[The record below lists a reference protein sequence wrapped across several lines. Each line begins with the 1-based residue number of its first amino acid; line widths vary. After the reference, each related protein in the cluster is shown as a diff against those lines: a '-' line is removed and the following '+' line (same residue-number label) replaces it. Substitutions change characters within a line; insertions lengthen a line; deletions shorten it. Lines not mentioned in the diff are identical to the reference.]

1 MQSIERPAT
10 VVLVSI
16 VLVPALASGLSV
28 ATGPLGGTDRTVG
41 VDEQTRIPVTLDEA
55 PAGIQRYNVTV
66 RLENDDIAA
75 IEAASGGDIG
85 AFQVRSRTTDSVTF
99 RAADLGQTVQPGATN
114 VTLAT
119 VTVRSTAP
127 GMSTVSYTVH
137 DFWTDDSEQVSP
149 AVQDGTLTVRSDSG
163 DGGDDSDEPSQSGNE
178 EKPPVGQSRSGKTYG
193 CSKAAARWFM
203 ESDDHTLIVCDTQA
217 GFEGV
222 TEQLGG
228 RHYVVDG
235 SKTIN
240 PLDIQPVPEYVR
252 ESVGQVNPYQMKV
265 NEATQFFAGVL
276 KSQGVDPGSYT
287 STIEEGLEETY
298 ARFDIYPED
307 LDSHANESPTVADFL
322 ETLEDILKHPGE
334 YTHTNHE
341 REIERK
347 VARVSDLLDKLS
359 GFKPSGKYSYLVG
372 QTEESLT
379 DPDLDMAYLDLRQF
393 RGSSD
398 AEKSV
403 MLQLMLGQVYEKVK
417 RSRQKVVFLIDEAH
431 VLLHSERMVT
441 WLQKAAREWA
451 RYDAALWFV
460 SQSPREFLSSMQG
473 HAAAEESHRR
483 TIVDQCSTIQCY
495 RTPSVEPE
503 ILRELGL
510 NSTQIQF
517 VKRKATP
524 GKAAAGYSEC
534 LIKLDDYQSWIPTYV
549 EASPFEDVVLQYSR
563 REHGDYSEYVE
574 HVLGGDSERSRTVTR
589 INDRIPIQR
598 QHTSNG
604 KSDTER
610 RGPEPDSRNPTQ
622 P

>member
-1 MQSIERPAT
+1 MLSIERPAT

-16 VLVPALASGLSV
+16 VLVPALASGLAV

-41 VDEQTRIPVTLDEA
+41 VDERTRIPVTLDEA

-66 RLENDDIAA
+66 RLENDDVAA
-75 IEAASGGDIG
+75 IESASGGDIG
-85 AFQVRSRTTDSVTF
+85 AFQVRSRTADSVTF

-137 DFWTDDSEQVSP
+137 DFRTDDSEQVSP
-149 AVQDGTLTVRSDSG
+149 AVQDGTLTVRSDGG

-178 EKPPVGQSRSGKTYG
+178 ENPPVGQSRSGKTYG

-322 ETLEDILKHPGE
+322 ETLEDILEHPGE

-483 TIVDQCSTIQCY
+483 TIVDQCSTVQCY

-524 GKAAAGYSEC
+524 GKAAAGHSEC

-549 EASPFEDVVLQYSR
+549 EASPFEDTVLQYSR

-574 HVLGGDSERSRTVTR
+574 RVLRGNSEGSPTVTR
-589 INDRIPIQR
+589 TNDRISDQR
-598 QHTSNG
+598 QRTSNG

-610 RGPEPDSRNPTQ
+610 RGPESDSRNPTQ